1 MTLTFNPNIAN
12 APVYVAGAPIEAI
25 QQQYGLTE
33 VIKLASNENPLG
45 PSPLAVAALQQAI
58 GGLNR
63 YPPVGDDD
71 LRAVL
76 AEVIGRGLQPDNF
89 FTGNGASDV
98 LAMLATAFLAPGD
111 ECVIC
116 RPTFPVYEST
126 ARRSG
131 AAVVYADLDPENYSY
146 DVETILAAISG
157 RTRLLYLCSPN
168 NPTGTIITAEQMET
182 LVNNLPEHVLLV
194 ADEVY
199 YHFAT
204 RPDFPDT
211 LAYVQAGKNVII
223 VHSFSKAFG
232 LAGLRLGYAIAPAAI
247 TGYLARVREPFHLSQ
262 LALAAGLAGLRDH
275 GHVEQTVKLMLD
287 GRAWLYEKLTGL
299 DLPVWPS
306 QANFVLFRP
315 PYPAAEVSE
324 RLLRRG
330 VIVRPMGQFY
340 LPDHLRVTVGL
351 PEENKRF
358 VAALRESLA
367 EMAAEKV

>member
-1 MTLTFNPNIAN
+1 
-12 APVYVAGAPIEAI
+12 
-25 QQQYGLTE
+25 
-33 VIKLASNENPLG
+33 
-45 PSPLAVAALQQAI
+45 
-58 GGLNR
+58 
-63 YPPVGDDD
+63 
-71 LRAVL
+71 
-76 AEVIGRGLQPDNF
+76 VIGRGLQPDNF

-98 LAMLATAFLAPGD
+98 LSMLAAAFLTPGD
-111 ECVIC
+111 ECLIC

-126 ARRSG
+126 ARRIG
-131 AAVVYADLDPENYSY
+131 AAVVYADLDPENYTY
-146 DVETILAAISG
+146 DVETILAAISN

-168 NPTGTIITAEQMET
+168 NPTGTFITAEQMET

-199 YHFAT
+199 CHFVT

-211 LAYVQAGKNVII
+211 LAYVQAGKNVVI

-247 TGYLARVREPFHLSQ
+247 AGYLARMREPFHLSQ
-262 LALAAGLAGLRDH
+262 LAIAAGLAGLRDSR
-275 GHVEQTVKLMLD
+275 HVAQTVEVTLA
-287 GRAWLYEKLTGL
+287 GRAWLHEKLTGL

-315 PYPAAEVSE
+315 PYPAAAVSE

-351 PEENKRF
+351 PAENERF
-358 VAALRESLA
+358 IAALRESLA
-367 EMAAEKV
+367 ELAAEKV